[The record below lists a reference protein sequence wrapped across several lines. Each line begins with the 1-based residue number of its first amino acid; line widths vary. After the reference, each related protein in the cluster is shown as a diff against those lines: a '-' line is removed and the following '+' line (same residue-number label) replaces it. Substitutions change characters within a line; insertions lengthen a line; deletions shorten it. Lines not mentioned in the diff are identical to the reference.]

1 MTSDFSNLFNKSFVL
16 KTNSILG
23 TLSASTENEYDL
35 ILTNPPYVL
44 SGSSN
49 LKEEIKKDGELEN
62 YFKISASG
70 VEGLFMEWIVNA
82 LKNGGK
88 AFVVIPDGILDRTAD
103 KTLRKFILDE
113 CFIDGLISLP
123 KNTFFTTQKK
133 TYILCITK
141 KPKKKEVQK
150 DPVFSYL
157 VSEIGESRD
166 VNRFD
171 IDQNDL
177 NEAVTLYSFFK
188 GNKKGFTKI
197 NSDDRCKI
205 VDFDYFPSNIEK
217 DWIIDKLWTKEEK
230 IKLGVIEVE
239 KNIKLK
245 DFPNL
250 LKEISNNIKILQEEA
265 VSITAKDK
273 SDKNKTVTFKEFV
286 ISKIFDFP
294 SIKGLTATFIQSNSG
309 TIPVYGGRKEETA
322 IGYIKENLAGVK
334 YFENCLSWNREGSV
348 GFVFWHKHKFTTND
362 HHRPLIVKP
371 EYEKVIDLNY
381 MRFIIQEILFSQG
394 FSWSKTA
401 SKDKVEQLKIK
412 IPVDKKGNIDLLAQK
427 VISAKLQ
434 RIEQIKLTLHNELD
448 KITGTN
454 IAVD

>member
-150 DPVFSYL
+150 TQCFH
-157 VSEIGESRD
+157 I
-166 VNRFD
+166 
-171 IDQNDL
+171 
-177 NEAVTLYSFFK
+177 
-188 GNKKGFTKI
+188 
-197 NSDDRCKI
+197 
-205 VDFDYFPSNIEK
+205 
-217 DWIIDKLWTKEEK
+217 W
-230 IKLGVIEVE
+230 
-239 KNIKLK
+239 
-245 DFPNL
+245 
-250 LKEISNNIKILQEEA
+250 
-265 VSITAKDK
+265 
-273 SDKNKTVTFKEFV
+273 
-286 ISKIFDFP
+286 
-294 SIKGLTATFIQSNSG
+294 
-309 TIPVYGGRKEETA
+309 
-322 IGYIKENLAGVK
+322 
-334 YFENCLSWNREGSV
+334 
-348 GFVFWHKHKFTTND
+348 
-362 HHRPLIVKP
+362 
-371 EYEKVIDLNY
+371 
-381 MRFIIQEILFSQG
+381 
-394 FSWSKTA
+394 
-401 SKDKVEQLKIK
+401 
-412 IPVDKKGNIDLLAQK
+412 
-427 VISAKLQ
+427 
-434 RIEQIKLTLHNELD
+434 
-448 KITGTN
+448 
-454 IAVD
+454 